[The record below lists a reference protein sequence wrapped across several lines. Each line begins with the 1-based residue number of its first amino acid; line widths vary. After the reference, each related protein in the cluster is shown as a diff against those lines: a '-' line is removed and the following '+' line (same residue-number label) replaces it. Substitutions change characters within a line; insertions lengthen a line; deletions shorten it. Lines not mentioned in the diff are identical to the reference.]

1 MLAQVTDYI
10 FVTKVIDKDTCNSLI
25 TDIQSN
31 NIWTQHQWQR
41 YGEVTGSDMSFP
53 SRDCDVSEPTDPQC
67 FQMNEYISKAVTEYN
82 LYLEKHAKL
91 EHFTTTSGATR
102 VSKIRFNRYSTHSM
116 MVCHHDHIHT
126 LFDGTRKGIPILS
139 IVILLNDNFEGG
151 EFVFFDDHEI
161 KLSAGDI
168 LLFPSNFLFPHRVN
182 KVIKGT
188 RFSAVAWAW

>member
-1 MLAQVTDYI
+1 MLAQVSDYI

-25 TDIQSN
+25 ADIQSN

-41 YGEVTGSDMSFP
+41 YGEVTGPDMSFP

-67 FQMNEYISKAVTEYN
+67 IQMTGYIAKAVTEYN
-82 LYLEKHAKL
+82 LYLEKHAKYK
-91 EHFTTTSGATR
+91 HHTTTSGATK

-116 MVCHHDHIHT
+116 MKCHHDHIHT

-151 EFVFFDDHEI
+151 EFLFFEDHEI